1 LRQPST
7 GLTMTKALVALART
21 AASVMVR
28 AVLPAATARIASVVD
43 VKQVGREL
51 GVRLCWKATFVNR
64 HRKLSTLE

>member
-1 LRQPST
+1 
-7 GLTMTKALVALART
+7 MTKALVALART

-51 GVRLCWKATFVNR
+51 GVRYVLEGNVRKQAPKAE
-64 HRKLSTLE
+64 LA